1 VAFGDRKAGLKRTG
15 PPATKVETVRK
26 FLDRGRRRSA
36 ETLQAGKAVPT
47 RAAAPKAKRKPRLTQ
62 LEIELALKFFDAGMA
77 QGCCQNCGHTGPRDH
92 FEVHHGLPKAIIR
105 DRLRA
110 KGKPCPPEAIWDP
123 RNALL
128 ACSELAPNR
137 CHPRHTTRVKPM
149 RRSAL
154 RPETWAF
161 ARSLGAWAIDRLY
174 LDYPD
179 DQEDNDA

>member
-1 VAFGDRKAGLKRTG
+1 VKRSRLH
-15 PPATKVETVRK
+15 PNPEKVR
-26 FLDRGRRRSA
+26 
-36 ETLQAGKAVPT
+36 
-47 RAAAPKAKRKPRLTQ
+47 
-62 LEIELALKFFDAGMA
+62 KFFDAGIR
-77 QGCCQNCGHTGPRDH
+77 QGCCQNCGHVGPRDD
-92 FEVHHGLPKAIIR
+92 FEVHHGIPKAVLKR
-105 DRLRA
+105 TLA
-110 KGKPCPPEAIWDP
+110 EKGKPCPPEVIWDP

-149 RRSAL
+149 ARSAL

-179 DQEDNDA
+179 DQEETA